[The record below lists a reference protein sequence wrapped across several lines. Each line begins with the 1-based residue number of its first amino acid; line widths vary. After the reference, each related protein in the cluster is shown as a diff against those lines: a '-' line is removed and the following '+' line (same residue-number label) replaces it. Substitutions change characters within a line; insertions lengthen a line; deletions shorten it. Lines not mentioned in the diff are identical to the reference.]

1 MGIKDAKYQTQLK
14 RLIFHK
20 IVGVRHTYKP
30 YKSLNGY
37 APLQVAT

>member
-20 IVGVRHTYKP
+20 FYTVIPWSVGDWFQD
-30 YKSLNGY
+30 
-37 APLQVAT
+37 PLG